1 MAGDFGSPGFGSWR
15 ASAAA
20 PRYVN
25 DSVAGSSFTH
35 GTYQG
40 APRNRVKLRGQSASR
55 RPAVIDPMTPDA
67 ILDSS
72 QLLLPRQTP
81 LLALQEGF
89 GAVRSASEM
98 RKPVLLLSAL
108 LASSGFVTGEV
119 KTPEK
124 VPIEITSTGETTYE
138 NGLATARDNVAIHVG
153 DTDIYADYAQYN
165 SRTHEVELRGHVRIY
180 RDKPTATVPNK
191 PAHKYKDEESG
202 QETSFYRA
210 DSGIYN
216 VDTKRIRATNMRT
229 ESQPYFLSGQNV
241 SEISENAYLI
251 QNGTFTTHDA
261 PNPDFHLQARTIRVY
276 EKDRVIF
283 RNVTLYVGKVPVFW
297 WPYLYQSLNDAFSFT
312 VTPAY
317 LSSWGPSLLTQ
328 VMFPITD
335 DIKGRIRLDYRGL
348 RGVAVGFDPSIEY
361 GKDKNSWAKIKTYY
375 IQDQDPLLN
384 QTAVPRKDVPTGRY
398 RLSLQDRTN
407 FSDDIYGIANLTKL
421 SDQYVMQDF
430 YQGEFRVDPVPDNVI
445 ALTKTDPFFT
455 LTGITRF
462 QANEFFTTTER
473 LPEVVLDIKRHALF
487 GGPIF
492 YEGESGFANLRLQF
506 PDGSGFQNYNTDRF
520 DTFHQLT
527 FPNTYFGWLS
537 IVPRVGFRGTYYGKT
552 WDLGSTTFVP
562 PSNPLIPDFI
572 LPPPTLAN
580 PVKFDGDT
588 LRTVFN
594 TGAEA
599 SFKMSQKWE
608 NVQSRAFG
616 LDGLMHVIQPFT
628 NFSYVEENGPNPLSI
643 LEFDRFEPS
652 TQLRAIDFPQFTP
665 IDSIDS
671 WTVWRVGVRNRL
683 ETRRDDRTITWLE
696 LDTFFDVNFDNPYDR
711 TDYSNFFNNLRF
723 TPLPWMSFS
732 VNSQV
737 PAFAKGFTEVNTIAS
752 VQPIANLQ
760 LSVGHRYLNDN
771 PFFLDSSLF
780 LVGGYYRINDNW
792 GVGAQEQYEATTG
805 LLEQQRYSIYRDL
818 SSWVAS
824 FGGVIRDNKGVKE
837 YVVIFTMTLKAFP
850 KFGFDLNFDP
860 TSQGE

>member
-1 MAGDFGSPGFGSWR
+1 MRTLVLLVAALF
-15 ASAAA
+15 ASA
-20 PRYVN
+20 
-25 DSVAGSSFTH
+25 G
-35 GTYQG
+35 
-40 APRNRVKLRGQSASR
+40 LIRGE
-55 RPAVIDPMTPDA
+55 I
-67 ILDSS
+67 
-72 QLLLPRQTP
+72 
-81 LLALQEGF
+81 
-89 GAVRSASEM
+89 
-98 RKPVLLLSAL
+98 
-108 LASSGFVTGEV
+108 
-119 KTPEK
+119 KTPQN

-138 NGLATARDNVAIHVG
+138 NGLATARDNVAIHIG
-153 DTDIYADYAQYN
+153 NTDIYADYAQYN
-165 SRTHEVELRGHVRIY
+165 STTHDVELRGHVRIY
-180 RDKPTATVPNK
+180 RDTSLYIA
-191 PAHKYKDEESG
+191 ESG
-202 QETSFYRA
+202 VYNTET
-210 DSGIYN
+210 
-216 VDTKRIRATNMRT
+216 KKIRAINGRT
-229 ESQPYFLSGQNV
+229 ASQPYFLSGANV
-241 SEISENAYLI
+241 GSIEENGYLI
-251 QNGTFTTHDA
+251 QNGTFTTDDSA
-261 PNPDFHLQARTIRVY
+261 KPDFHLHARKIRVY

-283 RNVTLYVGKVPVFW
+283 QYVTAYIGKVPVFW
-297 WPYLYQSLNDAFSFT
+297 WPYLYQSLSDAFSFT
-312 VTPAY
+312 VSPAY
-317 LSSWGPSLLTQ
+317 TSTWGPSLLTQ
-328 VMFPITD
+328 VTFPITD
-335 DIKGRIRLDYRGL
+335 NIKGRARFDYFGRRGP
-348 RGVAVGFDPSIEY
+348 AIGFDPVIDY
-361 GKDKNSWAKIKTYY
+361 GKDEDSQARIKSFY
-375 IQDQDPLLN
+375 IQDQNPELN
-384 QTAVPRKDVPTGRY
+384 QTNIPRQDVPTGRY
-398 RLSLQDRTN
+398 RLSLEDRTN
-407 FSDDIYGIANLTKL
+407 FTDEINGLANLTKL
-421 SDQYVMQDF
+421 SDPYVMQDF
-430 YQGEFRVDPVPDNVI
+430 YPGEFRVDPVPDNVV
-445 ALTKTDPFFT
+445 AVAKTDPFFT
-455 LTGITRF
+455 ITGIARF

-473 LPEVVLDIKRHALF
+473 LPEVVLDVKRHALF

-506 PDGSGFQNYNTDRF
+506 PDDSGFQNYNTNRF

-588 LRTVFN
+588 FRTVFN

-599 SFKMSQKWE
+599 SFKISRTWE

-837 YVVIFTMTLKAFP
+837 YGVIFTMTLKAFP